1 MPKVETE
8 ITVKGSP
15 DAIWEVISDME
26 RYPEF
31 MNDLIEVKVM
41 ERGEN
46 TTKTHWVGKAKNM
59 TIEWDE
65 EDFYYPD
72 EYRIYYKANQG
83 VFSKFE
89 GEWNIEKISDEEVKV
104 SLTVDFEIGV
114 PMFRTL
120 FGPLATKIIKDN
132 CVSMLNAIKERVEGS
147 DS

>member
-8 ITVKGSP
+8 ITVKSNP
-15 DAIWEVISDME
+15 EAVWEIISDME
-26 RYPEF
+26 KYPEF
-31 MNDLIEVKVM
+31 MDDLVDVKVL

-46 TTKTHWVGKAKNM
+46 TTKTHWVAKAKNM
-59 TIEWDE
+59 TVEWDE

-89 GEWNIEKISDEEVKV
+89 GEWTIEKIDNETIRVK
-104 SLTVDFEIGV
+104 LIVDFEVGV

-120 FGPLATKIIKDN
+120 LGPLATKLIKDN
-132 CVSMLNAIKERVEGS
+132 CVSMLNAIKERSERT
-147 DS
+147 